1 MPSIGSMTKTVR
13 FYADD
18 LEKIDE
24 LVREGATFSGAVHQ
38 LIEKSDGSMGVPSKI
53 TDVFGEF
60 EEMASCCGMTADE
73 LVNGLLTML
82 EEGEIVIENGRLMP
96 SMPEWAMEFE
106 STCHEKGLETEKV
119 AEKAISA
126 LKRGGF

>member
-24 LVREGATFSGAVHQ
+24 LVRDGATFSGAVHQ

-53 TDVFGEF
+53 MGIIGEF
-60 EEMASCCGMTADE
+60 DEMASCCGMTTEE
-73 LVNGLLTML
+73 LVGGLLTML
-82 EEGEIVIENGRLMP
+82 EEGEIVIEGGRLMP
-96 SMPEWAMEFE
+96 SMPDWALELE
-106 STCHEKGLETEKV
+106 NACHEKGVDTKDVAGKV
-119 AEKAISA
+119 VVA
-126 LKRGGF
+126 LKRGEI